1 MTNATPV
8 RGGQINGAGDVEA
21 LFLKKFA
28 GEVLTTFQTDTV
40 FLDKHLVRTI
50 EQGRSA
56 QFPATGR
63 FSAAYH
69 TPGTFL
75 TGTSTNHA
83 ERVIT
88 VDDLLVA
95 QAFVA
100 QIDELKNHYDV
111 RAIYSGELG
120 GALARAFDA
129 NIARVGLLAA
139 RAAATVTGGSG
150 GSFINSANVATV
162 GADMATAL
170 FQAAQTLDEKNVPE
184 NDRYAFLRPA
194 QYYVLA
200 QTTNVINRDWGGAGA
215 YSEGQVLKVAGVHVV
230 KTNQLPSTNVNTGP
244 TAYQGNFT
252 TTQMLVMNKMA
263 VGTVKLLDLSMESEY
278 EIQRQGTLMVA
289 KYAMGHGILRPEC
302 SVEVRTSTPV

>member
-1 MTNATPV
+1 MTNASPV
-8 RGGQINGAGDVEA
+8 RVGQINGAGDVEA

-50 EQGRSA
+50 EQGKSA

-63 FSAAYH
+63 FTAAYH

-111 RAIYSGELG
+111 RAIYSSELG
-120 GALARAFDA
+120 GVLARTFDA

-139 RAAATVTGGSG
+139 RASATVTGGSG
-150 GSFINSANVATV
+150 GAVITDANSGTV
-162 GADMATAL
+162 GANIASAL
-170 FQAAQTLDEKNVPE
+170 FSAAQALDEKNVPE

-200 QTTNVINRDWGGAGA
+200 QTTNVINRDWGGLGA
-215 YSEGQVLKVAGVHVV
+215 YAEGAVLKVAGVHVV
-230 KTNQLPSTNVNTGP
+230 KTNQLPNTNITTGP

-252 TTQMLVMNKMA
+252 TTTMLVMNKMA
-263 VGTVKLLDLSMESEY
+263 VGTVKLLDLAMESEY
-278 EIQRQGTLMVA
+278 EIQRQGTIMVA

-302 SVEVRTSTPV
+302 AVEVKTA